1 MDTRRETDMTEIT
14 KARILIIATH
24 GFEQSELEVPRDKL
38 RDAGAQVHVAS
49 PDGNEIKGWDGDG
62 WGRMAEVDLRIE
74 DADSTQ
80 YDALVLPGGQINPD
94 ILRLDP
100 AAIALIQAFRDRDR
114 PVAAICHA
122 PWLLIEAGLVAGRE
136 VTSWPSLRTDLANA
150 GAQVVD
156 VPVARD
162 RGLITSRNPDD
173 FDAFVAAIIEEV
185 EKGQIRADAA

>member
-1 MDTRRETDMTEIT
+1 MTEIT